1 MSLSPSW
8 ATLLEADG
16 HSVIHWSSVG
26 SPSAPDTEI
35 MRWARDNGYIVFTN
49 DLDYGALLFATG
61 ATAPSVIQIR
71 GEDVRPTSA
80 GESMLS
86 ALRVAE
92 LELTQGALITVEPRR
107 RRIVSLPLKRS

>member
-49 DLDYGALLFATG
+49 DLDYGALLFAPGVTRSG
-61 ATAPSVIQIR
+61 SNQSV
-71 GEDVRPTSA
+71 TSSGHLEWA
-80 GESMLS
+80 KG
-86 ALRVAE
+86 RVAQARAE
-92 LELTQGALITVEPRR
+92 A
-107 RRIVSLPLKRS
+107 